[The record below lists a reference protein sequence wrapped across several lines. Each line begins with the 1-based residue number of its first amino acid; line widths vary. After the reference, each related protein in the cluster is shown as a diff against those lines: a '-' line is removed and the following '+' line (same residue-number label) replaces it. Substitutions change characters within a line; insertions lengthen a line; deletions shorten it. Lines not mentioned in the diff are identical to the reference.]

1 MLQGLRMSGNE
12 FFRVQL
18 QMRQLLRRILGR
30 WPRTLHNYEKPVD
43 DLFIPFA
50 LECDDIHP
58 VSGDCRIASFSDPE
72 VFYVVS
78 LSDQTCSCPDFLH
91 RSDFPENS
99 FSRWCK
105 HLVAALS
112 DAGAFENISQWHK
125 GITEAGH
132 GGPIGAFTVTTEK
145 SQVFLLTAGRNPDWI
160 NVLGRT
166 RRKGEQAH
174 QASGPIREFGWCISE
189 RRWSYGEGPP
199 GARELR
205 RLMVQI
211 NEIQYF

>member
-1 MLQGLRMSGNE
+1 
-12 FFRVQL
+12 
-18 QMRQLLRRILGR
+18 MRKLLRSLLGR
-30 WPRTLHNYEKPVD
+30 QPRTRRTYEKRAD
-43 DLFIPFA
+43 DLFIPFQ
-50 LECDDIHP
+50 LECADIRP
-58 VSGDCRIASFSDPE
+58 VSGDRQIASFTHPG
-72 VFYVVS
+72 VFYDVS
-78 LSDQTCSCPDFLH
+78 LSYQTCSCPDFLH
-91 RSDFPENS
+91 RSDFPANS

-105 HLVAALS
+105 HLMAALS
-112 DAGAFENISQWHK
+112 DEGAFKNIGEWHK
-125 GITEAGH
+125 AIAEAGH
-132 GGPIGAFTVTTEK
+132 GGPFSAFTVTTER

-174 QASGPIREFGWCISE
+174 QASGSIREFGWCISE